1 MAFCRDIQ
9 GPQRMNPIDFGD
21 SSGQNLNTMVDV
33 DSSLVKQLL
42 LEQHHDSPRT
52 KFTEAAVHWHL
63 MISV

>member
-1 MAFCRDIQ
+1 
-9 GPQRMNPIDFGD
+9 MNPIDFGD